1 MQGNTPVPR
10 NEIAPG
16 VSGGMMISTLGVLPS
31 AMACKVCGE
40 LCRCTEPK
48 PEVSRRFTDLDPYD
62 PSEEQFASSL
72 GTAADQEYE
81 EEAELIASSTLAE
94 SLHRGRSPGPEE
106 MNQKSSFLNG
116 TAPSSSQPDGAT
128 SWKQE
133 VSSRLSRYKARRC
146 EQLGQSSLDFN
157 FESTTANYV
166 FMQREGASVEAE
178 IIDRAASDSANQQFL
193 TPAHLGSAAPQL
205 ETSSTPALDTT
216 ELLAQPTKVVE
227 EDSPP
232 TIPDVGKLIEFP
244 RALYLGPAVN
254 PYELAEPVLDA
265 PRILDVPENIPAPP
279 PPLSD
284 IELEPEGEEID
295 PKLLEPLL
303 HVAPLPQRVFSGV
316 VDAIVVLGAA
326 ALFGTIA
333 LKITGPA
340 LLADKRTA
348 LLAIAI
354 VPAILWA
361 IYNYLL
367 LVHGGRTVGMIL
379 GNLRLVTF
387 QLGPVGRNTRKF
399 RVCAMQLSCLALG
412 MGLIW
417 AFIDEDQICW
427 HDRITHTYLSAR

>member
-1 MQGNTPVPR
+1 
-10 NEIAPG
+10 
-16 VSGGMMISTLGVLPS
+16 
-31 AMACKVCGE
+31 MACKVCGE

-48 PEVSRRFTDLDPYD
+48 PEVSTRFTDLDPYD

-72 GTAADQEYE
+72 GATDDEDE
-81 EEAELIASSTLAE
+81 DGAELIASSTLAE
-94 SLHRGRSPGPEE
+94 TLHLGKSPGRGD
-106 MNQKSSFLNG
+106 MNQKSTIVN
-116 TAPSSSQPDGAT
+116 SSAAANPQAEEAT

-133 VSSRLSRYKARRC
+133 LSSRLSRYKARRR

-166 FMQREGASVEAE
+166 FMQRERQGASAETEALDSE
-178 IIDRAASDSANQQFL
+178 AADIFDQQFL
-193 TPAHLGSAAPQL
+193 TPANMGSAAPEL
-205 ETSSTPALDTT
+205 ETSSIPSLDTT
-216 ELLAQPTKVVE
+216 LLFEQPTTVVE
-227 EDSPP
+227 ESAPP
-232 TIPDVGKLIEFP
+232 IIPDVGKLIEFP

-254 PYELAEPVLDA
+254 PYELADPVLEA
-265 PRILDVPENIPAPP
+265 PRILDVPESIPAPP

-295 PKLLEPLL
+295 PRLLAPVLD
-303 HVAPLPQRVFSGV
+303 VAPLPQRVFSGV

-326 ALFGTIA
+326 ALFGTVA
-333 LKITGPA
+333 LKIAGPA

-348 LLAIAI
+348 LIAIAV

-361 IYNYLL
+361 MYNYLL

-379 GNLRLVTF
+379 GKLRLVTYEMR
-387 QLGPVGRNTRKF
+387 PVGRNVRKF

-412 MGLIW
+412 MGLVW

-427 HDRITHTYLSAR
+427 HDRITHTYLSSR

>member
-1 MQGNTPVPR
+1 
-10 NEIAPG
+10 
-16 VSGGMMISTLGVLPS
+16 MMISTLGVLPS
-31 AMACKVCGE
+31 AMACKICGE

-72 GTAADQEYE
+72 AAATDEEYE
-81 EEAELIASSTLAE
+81 DEAELIASSTLAE
-94 SLHRGRSPGPEE
+94 SLHRGRFPGPGD
-106 MNQKSSFLNG
+106 MNQKSSL
-116 TAPSSSQPDGAT
+116 ADDSSLSISQSASQCGEAT

-133 VSSRLSRYKARRC
+133 VSSRLSRYKARRR
-146 EQLGQSSLDFN
+146 EQLGQSSLNFN

-166 FMQREGASVEAE
+166 FMQPEDVPDDPD
-178 IIDRAASDSANQQFL
+178 IIDSVVSDAANQQFL
-193 TPAHLGSAAPQL
+193 TPAHMGSAAPEL
-205 ETSSTPALDTT
+205 EASSAPALDTT

-227 EDSPP
+227 EDAPP

-254 PYELAEPVLDA
+254 PYELADPVLEA
-265 PRILDVPENIPAPP
+265 PRILDVPENVPAPP

-284 IELEPEGEEID
+284 IELEPEDEEID
-295 PKLLEPLL
+295 PRLLEPVLD
-303 HVAPLPQRVFSGV
+303 VAPLPQRVFSGV

-333 LKITGPA
+333 LKIAGPA

-348 LLAIAI
+348 LIAIAA

-361 IYNYLL
+361 MYNYLL

-379 GNLRLVTF
+379 GRLRLVTF
-387 QLGPVGRNTRKF
+387 ELGPVGRNARKF